1 MCVVRAT
8 TEIRKARPHE
18 GWESSKKNA
27 SHRREI
33 GNEETCSV
41 THSVLSSWMEELDIT
56 KQEQPLSFHLSPGV
70 ARERKYYSKDR

>member
-1 MCVVRAT
+1 MVVLCVDSLRERGWKYAVRAA

-41 THSVLSSWMEELDIT
+41 THVRFLD
-56 KQEQPLSFHLSPGV
+56 GG
-70 ARERKYYSKDR
+70 